1 MVRKVRNNTD
11 AKNLKPKNQA
21 LSLFF
26 VNLEPAKMTK
36 RFLLYNIA
44 FLLMLENYMS
54 VAQTTSSRVVEEN
67 NLSPKSRPQKIITY
81 TLDSILQ
88 NQCRY
93 LLTTNT

>member
-1 MVRKVRNNTD
+1 MVKKVRNLTN
-11 AKNLKPKNQA
+11 AKHFKTKEP
-21 LSLFF
+21 STIVVF
-26 VNLEPAKMTK
+26 VDLEPAKITK
-36 RFLLYNIA
+36 TFLYNIK
-44 FLLMLENYMS
+44 FLLILQNYMS

-93 LLTTNT
+93 LMTTNT